1 MLQPPCLSTS
11 EVFMSVLCM
20 INGPLSGH
28 SFEIEQ
34 EVTLLGRA
42 PESHIQIVDQSV
54 SRTHAKIS
62 KRGDRYFIEDLESQN
77 GTYLNGHPIGP
88 GFQLELK
95 EGDFVA
101 LGNIIMSLGPPYA
114 EDGMVTQYSISLLE
128 QPEEIREDALY
139 RDRRT
144 TDRDKLEKICEI
156 STLLMRSLEIEEIGQ
171 KTVDSL
177 FSCLRSIDSAALLL
191 LDRETGEY
199 KQVVASSRNGMQ
211 EFEMPYSRTIVHRVI
226 SDGKALMMSD
236 TSLEKEGDLSQ
247 SMIRL
252 QIKSLMCAPLISKSQ
267 VFGVIYVHS
276 TRMPF
281 GFTRSDLSL
290 LTALSTPAALAI
302 ENALLYA
309 NRKKAEEDLQ
319 RAHGEL
325 EIRVKERT
333 EELTGANQR
342 LKQEIAVRTEAEKNL
357 RSLHEKL
364 KEANKNLE
372 LAYSHMRKSKDR
384 LSLHLYEED
393 TAFLIDEGG
402 QIMGMTQKA
411 LEMSG
416 KSRFEL
422 FGSLIGELLDGSSRE
437 ALEQDIRNARKGIFE
452 QTILHLKKKPSS
464 GSGVQAKV
472 IPVRFKTGT
481 MLLVLMR
488 DLQGEG
494 PP

>member
-1 MLQPPCLSTS
+1 
-11 EVFMSVLCM
+11 MSVLCM

-28 SFEIEQ
+28 SFEIDQ
-34 EVTLLGRA
+34 EETFLGRA
-42 PESHIQIVDQSV
+42 PDNHIQIVDQSV

-62 KRGDRYFIEDLESQN
+62 KRDDRYFIEDLESQN

-128 QPEEIREDALY
+128 QPEEIREDALF
-139 RDRRT
+139 RDRRI
-144 TDRDKLEKICEI
+144 TDRDKLEKIFEI
-156 STLLMRSLEIEEIGQ
+156 STLLMQSLDIEEIAQ
-171 KTVDSL
+171 KTVDSM

-191 LDRETGEY
+191 LDRETGETN
-199 KQVVASSRNGMQ
+199 QVAAASRNGTQ
-211 EFEMPYSRTIVHRVI
+211 DLEMPYSRTIVQRVI
-226 SDGKALMMSD
+226 SDGKAVMMSD
-236 TSLEKEGDLSQ
+236 TSLEKEVDLSQ

-267 VFGVIYVHS
+267 VFGVIHVHS
-276 TRMPF
+276 SRMPF

-319 RAHGEL
+319 KAHGEL
-325 EIRVKERT
+325 EIRVRERT
-333 EELTGANQR
+333 EELSEANAR

-357 RSLHEKL
+357 
-364 KEANKNLE
+364 E
-372 LAYSHMRKSKDR
+372 LAYARMRDSKDR
-384 LSLHLYEED
+384 LSEQLYEDEI
-393 TAFLIDEGG
+393 AFLIDESGK
-402 QIMGMTQKA
+402 ILGMTQKA
-411 LEMSG
+411 LEMSD

-422 FGSLIGELLDGSSRE
+422 FGRHISEILDESSRD
-437 ALEQDIRNARKGIFE
+437 ALERDISNARIGVFE
-452 QTILHLKKKPSS
+452 QTFLRLKKKRAREQA
-464 GSGVQAKV
+464 VQAKL
-472 IPVRFKTGT
+472 IPVRLKTGT

-488 DLQGEG
+488 ETQGG
-494 PP
+494 G

>member
-1 MLQPPCLSTS
+1 
-11 EVFMSVLCM
+11 MSVLCM
-20 INGPLSGH
+20 INGPLSGD

-34 EVTLLGRA
+34 EETYLGRG
-42 PESHIQIVDQSV
+42 PDNHIQVVDQSV

-62 KRGDRYFIEDLESQN
+62 KRDDRYFIEDLGSQN

-128 QPEEIREDALY
+128 KPEEIREDALY

-144 TDRDKLEKICEI
+144 TDRDKLEKIFEI
-156 STLLMRSLEIEEIGQ
+156 STLLMQSLEIEEIAQ

-177 FSCLRSIDSAALLL
+177 FSCLGGSIDSAALLL
-191 LDRETGEY
+191 LDRDTGEY
-199 KQVVASSRNGMQ
+199 SQVAANSRNGMQ
-211 EFEMPYSRTIVHRVI
+211 EFEMPYSRTIVQRVI
-226 SDGKALMMSD
+226 GDGKAVMMSD
-236 TSLEKEGDLSQ
+236 TSLEKEADLSQ

-267 VFGVIYVHS
+267 VSGVIYVHS

-319 RAHGEL
+319 RAHRDL
-325 EIRVKERT
+325 EIRVRERT
-333 EELTGANQR
+333 EELSEANAR

-357 RSLHEKL
+357 RTLHEKL
-364 KEANKNLE
+364 TEANKNLE
-372 LAYSHMRKSKDR
+372 HAYARMRDSKDR
-384 LSLHLYEED
+384 LSEQLYEDEI
-393 TAFLIDEGG
+393 AFLLDERGR
-402 QIMGMTQKA
+402 ILGMTQKA
-411 LEMSG
+411 LEMSD

-422 FGSLIGELLDGSSRE
+422 FGTPVSELLDEASRA
-437 ALEQDIRNARKGIFE
+437 ALENDMNNARIGVFE
-452 QTILHLKKKPSS
+452 QTLLRLKKKHGREQS
-464 GSGVQAKV
+464 VQAKV
-472 IPVRFKTGT
+472 IPVRLKTGT

-488 DLQGEG
+488 KTQGDGE
-494 PP
+494 P

>member
-1 MLQPPCLSTS
+1 
-11 EVFMSVLCM
+11 MSVLCM
-20 INGPLSGH
+20 INGPLSGQ

-34 EVTLLGRA
+34 EVTFLGRA
-42 PESHIQIVDQSV
+42 PDNHIQIVDQSV

-62 KRGDRYFIEDLESQN
+62 QRGDRYFIEDLESQN

-139 RDRRT
+139 RDRRI
-144 TDRDKLEKICEI
+144 TDRDKLEKIYEI
-156 STLLMRSLEIEEIGQ
+156 STLLMQSLEIEEIVQ

-199 KQVVASSRNGMQ
+199 KQVAASSRNGMQ

-236 TSLEKEGDLSQ
+236 TSLENEGDLSQ

-319 RAHGEL
+319 KAHAEL
-325 EIRVKERT
+325 EIRVRKRT
-333 EELTGANQR
+333 EELSEANAR

-357 RSLHEKL
+357 
-364 KEANKNLE
+364 E
-372 LAYSHMRKSKDR
+372 LAYARMRDSKDR
-384 LSLHLYEED
+384 LSEQLYEDEV
-393 TAFLIDEGG
+393 AFLIDETGK
-402 QIMGMTQKA
+402 ILGMTQKA
-411 LEMSG
+411 LEMSD

-422 FGSLIGELLDGSSRE
+422 FGTDIGEFIDGASRD
-437 ALEQDIRNARKGIFE
+437 ALEKDINNARVGVFE
-452 QTILHLKKKPSS
+452 QTFLMLKKKRGREQS
-464 GSGVQAKV
+464 VQAKV
-472 IPVRFKTGT
+472 IPVRLKTGT

-488 DLQGEG
+488 KIQGDG
-494 PP
+494 KL